1 MDQKKE
7 EKNIF
12 IQTDW
17 EFIERLTHT
26 SLIQESMKDQ
36 WKAYQEDIPDDTVGE
51 KIRKQILQEIEE

>member
-12 IQTDW
+12 IETDW

-26 SLIQESMKDQ
+26 ALIQESMKDQ
-36 WKAYQEDIPDDTVGE
+36 WKACQKGIPDDTTGE
-51 KIRKQILQEIEE
+51 NIREQIMRKIED

>member
-7 EKNIF
+7 ENNIF
-12 IQTDW
+12 IETDW

-36 WKAYQEDIPDDTVGE
+36 WRAYKEDIPDDTIGE
-51 KIRKQILQEIEE
+51 NIRKQILRKTEE